1 MANKTTTYVYSM
13 TTLGQVGAWS
23 FYEFPWL
30 VEAHAMLG
38 NDVYLRSGDS
48 VFIVD
53 PERLEDQDETGADVE
68 VVGEIQSH
76 YLDFGSPGVTKM
88 MIGVDVVG
96 NGMANIA
103 VGFNQS
109 DPSLFT
115 TDALVPGDSVPG
127 SIIPIPLAAPS
138 FAMRLR
144 YKSSENPNGWEW
156 LASNFYINDFRPTS

>member
-1 MANKTTTYVYSM
+1 MPISTAYVYSM
-13 TTLGQVGAWS
+13 SRLGEVGAWS
-23 FYEFPWL
+23 WYEFPWL

-38 NDVYLRSGDS
+38 NDLYLRSDDA

-53 PERLEDQDETGADVE
+53 PDRLDDQDVTGADVPVE
-68 VVGEIQSH
+68 AEIQSH

-88 MIGVDVVG
+88 MIGVDLVG
-96 NGMANIA
+96 TGTAKIA
-103 VGFNQS
+103 IGFNQS

-115 TDALVPGDSVPG
+115 PDTLVPGDSVPG

>member
-1 MANKTTTYVYSM
+1 MTTTTFVYSM
-13 TTLGQVGAWS
+13 TQLGQVGAWS
-23 FYEFPWL
+23 WYEYPWNI
-30 VEAHAMLG
+30 EANAMLG
-38 NDVYLRSGDS
+38 NDLYLRSGDA
-48 VFIVD
+48 VYVVD
-53 PERLEDQDETGADVE
+53 EDRLDDQDADGDDVP
-68 VVGEIQSH
+68 VIAEIQSH
-76 YLDFGSPGVTKM
+76 YQDMGAPGVTKM
-88 MIGVDVVG
+88 LIGVDVVG

-115 TDALVPGDSVPG
+115 ADALVPGDSVPG

>member
-1 MANKTTTYVYSM
+1 MPNKTTTYVYSM
-13 TTLGQVGAWS
+13 TNLGQVGAWS

-115 TDALVPGDSVPG
+115 SDALVPGDSVPG

-144 YKSSENPNGWEW
+144 YKSSENPTGWEW
-156 LASNFYINDFRPTS
+156 LASNFYVNDFRPTS